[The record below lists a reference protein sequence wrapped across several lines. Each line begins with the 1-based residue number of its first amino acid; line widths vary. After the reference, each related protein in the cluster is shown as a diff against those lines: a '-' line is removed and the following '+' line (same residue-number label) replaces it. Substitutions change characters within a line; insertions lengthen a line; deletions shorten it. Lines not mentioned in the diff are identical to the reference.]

1 MLERGCWWH
10 GYLAVERASRW
21 NGDVG
26 GTGMLVARAC
36 WWHGDVGGTGI
47 LPVINIFERSKPFG
61 GALRG
66 YWLRRLNMM
75 TRRAPNAPYAPYAL
89 KIFRFIYP

>member
-26 GTGMLVARAC
+26 R
-36 WWHGDVGGTGI
+36 TGI